1 MSRTGVEIEL
11 TGLWTIVT
19 SCDLN
24 VLCRRSEMPLMY
36 GTEAYTL
43 FSLRDSLDSLV
54 SDSELSEFSKLA

>member
-1 MSRTGVEIEL
+1 M
-11 TGLWTIVT
+11 T

-24 VLCRRSEMPLMY
+24 DLCRRSEMPLMY

-54 SDSELSEFSKLA
+54 SDSVFGIVGIQSG